1 MARHLYIAGKDRWR
15 DYERGTM
22 QIERSLTYQI
32 DTCRFQVRGERPVEG
47 EEVIVED
54 SGIGL
59 EVVEGPQAIF
69 TGTPTFDTGMFG
81 KGLVVDTVAGENLEI
96 PTAGIIDPD
105 EGTID
110 IRIKLAEL
118 QDWNNFFSMSIST
131 GRFLLF
137 FTADGKVC
145 WDYGPANDCISSLPG
160 TVRAGEFVRITIR
173 WSASQKR
180 RQLFVNGWLMGTA
193 AFTPPVGLPATVS
206 VVNNYS
212 AVIDDLR
219 IDRIWRK
226 DIKPNMAWCWVSN
239 NLPVEYELATSPL
252 PVDEHTTLKMDFE
265 GDLKT
270 YRSKSERF
278 FAGII
283 VKVELARIQP
293 DKSNRL
299 WQVDCDDY
307 TDLLDRYLVVETYE
321 NMAADAIFKDIAAKY
336 CPGFTVNGVRSGA
349 PIIESTGADFEYI
362 RPSECFKW
370 LCDYVGWHW
379 QPDYYKD
386 LSFFNATELS
396 TPAPMD
402 LKPGGRF
409 RFGKHSIDKQGLRNR
424 VYVRGGTML
433 SDPQTIEWKADGVGR
448 IWVLPWKPHEVSL
461 QVGEVQ
467 KTVGIE
473 NVHEEADFD
482 YLMNFQEKYIRC
494 SAHTATPIEGITMSL
509 TARQD
514 INVITMVE
522 DLESQAA
529 IAAIQ
534 GGDGVYEH
542 VIVDDSLINI
552 EAAEAAGMADLRE
565 HANPRVK
572 GNFETEY
579 VAAGGAHNV
588 AVDQGWQIEQLQSD
602 YISYY
607 FYAEEYLGQGFI
619 PTKEM
624 EGAIKVQASLMSGGG
639 FFFPVPTGWN
649 ICLDTNGKPGTSIGY
664 KRREA
669 NDWPKTQGEWITTNI
684 ELEEPLQA
692 YKKYWLVVQGEGFQ
706 ANNQYVKYCTA
717 SDVYAGGMMVRKDGN
732 SPWEEYP
739 GVDVTFRI
747 KATSIKTIQETKT
760 WHPGQLVAINLP
772 DRGVVGEYLI
782 QKVTITPTFPN
793 PSIWTYRV
801 EYGGRL
807 LGIADFLKALVSAQQ
822 KKQIVDTAILSKFV
836 YGEDKISVTD
846 EIDFAYTMEETKVE
860 GSLET
865 TAREFE
871 TAGSMLTVSCPYT
884 WANPKYQTSADGSN
898 WSTVRDI
905 KPGEAVQVAY
915 PGYVKLQADGEVNT
929 YNWKKPMVETNVVCG
944 FVVVG

>member
-1 MARHLYIAGKDRWR
+1 MARHLYMAGKDRWR

-22 QIERSLTYQI
+22 QIERPLTYQI
-32 DTCRFQVRGERPVEG
+32 DTCSFQVRGEQPVEG

-54 SGIGL
+54 SNIGL
-59 EVVEGPQAIF
+59 EIVEGPQAIF
-69 TGTPTFDTGMFG
+69 TGTPTFDAGMFG
-81 KGLVVDTVAGENLEI
+81 KGLIVDTTAGEVLEI
-96 PTAGIIDPD
+96 PTGGIIDPD

-110 IRIKLAEL
+110 IRIKPAEL
-118 QDWNNFFSMSIST
+118 HDWNNLFFMSIST
-131 GRFLLF
+131 GQFLLF
-137 FTADGKVC
+137 FTADGTIS
-145 WDYGPANDCISSLPG
+145 WDYGLVNYSINSLPG
-160 TVRAGEFVRITIR
+160 TIKAGEWIRVTMR

-180 RQLFVNGWLMGTA
+180 RQLLINGWLVGTA
-193 AFTPPVGLPATVS
+193 DFAPPAGLPATVS
-206 VVNNYS
+206 VINNYS

-226 DIKPNMAWCWVSN
+226 DIKPNLIWCWVNN
-239 NLPVEYELATSPL
+239 NLPVEYELATVPL
-252 PVDEHTTLKMDFE
+252 PVDEYTTLKMDFE

-278 FAGII
+278 FAGVI
-283 VKVELARIQP
+283 VKVELARVQP

-307 TDLLDRYLVVETYE
+307 TDLIDRYLVVETYE

-336 CPGFTVNGVRSGA
+336 CPGFTVNGVMAGA
-349 PIIESTGADFEYI
+349 PVVESTGADFEYKY
-362 RPSECFKW
+362 PSECFRW

-386 LSFFNATELS
+386 LSFFNAIELS
-396 TPAPMD
+396 SPAPMD

-433 SDPQTIEWKADGVGR
+433 SDPQTLEWKADGVER

-461 QVGEVQ
+461 KVGEVA

-473 NVHEEADFD
+473 NVHEESDFD
-482 YLMNFQEKYIRC
+482 YLMNYQEKYIRC
-494 SAHTATPIEGITMSL
+494 AAHTAAPVEGITMSM

-522 DLESQAA
+522 DMESQAA
-529 IAAIQ
+529 VAAIQ

-552 EAAEAAGMADLRE
+552 EAAEAAGHADLRE

-572 GNFETEY
+572 GSFETEY
-579 VAAGGAHNV
+579 VISGGCYNI
-588 AVDQGWQIEQLQSD
+588 AVDPAWQIEQLESD

-607 FYAEEYLGQGFI
+607 FYAEQQLGQGFI

-624 EGAIKVQASLMSGGG
+624 EGAIKVQAGLMSGGN
-639 FFFPVPTGWN
+639 FFFPIPTGWN
-649 ICLDTNGKPGTSIGY
+649 ICLDTNGTPGASIGY
-664 KRREA
+664 KHREA
-669 NDWPKTQGEWITTNI
+669 SDWPKTQGEWITTNI

-692 YKKYWLVVQGEGFQ
+692 SKKYWLVVQGEGFQ

-717 SDVYAGGMMVRKDGN
+717 SDMYVGGFMIRKDRKL
-732 SPWEEYP
+732 PWEEYP
-739 GVDVTFRI
+739 GVDITFKLR
-747 KATSIKTIQETKT
+747 ATSIKTLRQTHV

-772 DRGVVGEYLI
+772 DRRVVGEYLI
-782 QKVTITPTFPN
+782 QRVTLTPTFSN
-793 PSIWTYRV
+793 PSIWTYRI

-871 TAGSMLTVSCPYT
+871 TVGSMLTVSCPYT
-884 WANPKYQTSADGSN
+884 WANPKYQTSVDGID
-898 WSTVRDI
+898 WSTLQDI
-905 KPGEAVQVAY
+905 KPGETVQVAY
-915 PGYVKLQADGEVNT
+915 PGYVKLQADGEMNI
-929 YNWKKPMVETNVVCG
+929 YNWKKPMIETNVVCG